1 MPFGMGGPKTFT
13 APRREAR
20 IPMEVGVQITGHPR
34 LPGTEA
40 TFTENVSSKGARV
53 ISARRWK
60 KNDLLTISTLTGS
73 FHTTARVAYCQFVPE
88 SGFAVGLEFTEANGT
103 WMLGIPP
110 ALRH

>member
-1 MPFGMGGPKTFT
+1 MAFGMGVPKTFS

-20 IPMEVGVQITGHPR
+20 VPMEVGVQITGHQR

-60 KNDLLTISTLTGS
+60 KDDYLTISTLTGS
-73 FHTTARVAYCQFVPE
+73 FQAVARVAYCQFVPE
-88 SGFAVGLEFTEANGT
+88 AGFAVGLEFTEPNGT
-103 WMLGIPP
+103 WMLGSPP
-110 ALRH
+110 IRPH

>member
-1 MPFGMGGPKTFT
+1 MRFGMGVPKTFT

-20 IPMEVGVQITGHPR
+20 VPMEVGVQITGHPR

-60 KNDLLTISTLTGS
+60 KDDYLTLSTLTGS
-73 FHTTARVAYCQFVPE
+73 FQTIARVAYCQFVPE
-88 SGFAVGLEFTEANGT
+88 AGFAVGLEFTEPSGT
-103 WMLGIPP
+103 WMLGKPP
-110 ALRH
+110 IRPQ